1 MTVALGAEVSARGI
15 RVAAICRSGTLRV
28 GKGILG
34 EKRPLAFLVG
44 GADGISAFRLS
55 GAAMT
60 LDEAER
66 LCPGCVA
73 RFAETGASE
82 P

>member
-1 MTVALGAEVSARGI
+1 MTVALGTEVRARGA

-28 GKGILG
+28 GQGVLC
-34 EKRPLAFLVG
+34 EKRPLAVLVG
-44 GADGISAFRLS
+44 YSAGVSAFWLS
-55 GAAMT
+55 GAAMS

-73 RFAETGASE
+73 RFAAGDGSE